1 MAIIR
6 KGKSLR
12 MKKEVVSPFDIKLE
26 FDKSTENPSRLFQ
39 SFAELIDSISRL
51 DTVIAKT
58 VNTTVSAKIYLDD
71 FEKGSLIAK
80 LWNELILNDDNKI
93 DDVQSS
99 EPVSEY
105 IEEARAAS
113 LNYLSNG
120 KSSVTELQGL
130 NKEIKNIADKKD
142 LAKSFNY
149 VDVDLLELASAL
161 NEVNNSTDKLTDK
174 EKYTV
179 TSPNTDARELK
190 AGTPKIDIEAV
201 ENALTSDTIT
211 NTSQVYYKIKRPDFL
226 GDSQWEFKFGNKNI
240 KAKIL
245 HEEWLTKFHN
255 GEVVVVPGDSL
266 RVKVKQVSKYNKNGY
281 LISDKI
287 EIVEVL
293 GIKRNKEE

>member
-1 MAIIR
+1 
-6 KGKSLR
+6 